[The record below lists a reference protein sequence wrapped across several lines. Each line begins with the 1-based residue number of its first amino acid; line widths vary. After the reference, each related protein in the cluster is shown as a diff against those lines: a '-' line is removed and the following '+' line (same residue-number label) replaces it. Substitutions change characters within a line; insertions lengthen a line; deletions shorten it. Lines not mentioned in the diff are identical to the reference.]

1 MLEFAWSNLPN
12 NLIQIGLTVSAA
24 ALVLFVLRRVLKKR
38 YPARAI
44 CFVWALLAIRL
55 LVPVQFT
62 LPTAGADHAAE
73 RTLYVTYRWNA
84 DAADAAPS
92 GTPQAEQVQAERPR
106 GEWMTESEFENRAVN
121 VNGPWMN
128 AIHVDN
134 VLVMV
139 LLLVFCTMR
148 SGSGG
153 ITAAICAS

>member
-62 LPTAGADHAAE
+62 LPDPPVQITPPE
-73 RTLYVTYRWNA
+73 RTLYVTYRWNE
-84 DAADAAPS
+84 DAADAVPS
-92 GTPQAEQVQAERPR
+92 GTPQAERPR

-121 VNGPWMN
+121 VNGPWIN
-128 AIHVDN
+128 AMHEDN

-139 LLLVFCTMR
+139 WLV
-148 SGSGG
+148 G
-153 ITAAICAS
+153 IL

>member
-62 LPTAGADHAAE
+62 LPDPPVQVTPRTTYLTQTDFTPAQLTRAGLPVIEQDGETTTRRWVTAE
-73 RTLYVTYRWNA
+73 
-84 DAADAAPS
+84 
-92 GTPQAEQVQAERPR
+92 
-106 GEWMTESEFENRAVN
+106 
-121 VNGPWMN
+121 
-128 AIHVDN
+128 
-134 VLVMV
+134 
-139 LLLVFCTMR
+139 
-148 SGSGG
+148 
-153 ITAAICAS
+153 